1 MKTDLLSGNI
11 LKSLLVFAIPMF
23 LSNIFQNLY
32 NTADM
37 VIVGHFLGETSLA
50 SIGACAVIFEL
61 LIGFAMGVGGG
72 FGIVVARSYG
82 AGDQD
87 LLKRAVAAAVVI
99 GMLLTFFISVTASLF
114 MMPLLKLINIPANII
129 DTAYSYISVLI
140 IFAVVLFTYNFCAG
154 LLRAIGNSTMPLFFL
169 VISSLLNIVFDI
181 LFITSFNM
189 GVRGAAVATVAAQGI
204 STALCLVYIITKCPI
219 LIPHKKHF
227 RYDAA
232 LYRELAAQGF
242 SMGFMMSIVTLGS
255 VVLQRA
261 INGLGYL
268 VIAGHIAARKLNFLC
283 MIPIPT
289 IAIALSTFVSQNKGA
304 DQLDRIRKAVRYG
317 NFIAVIW
324 GAFITVVLMF
334 FSRILIRLLSGSNES
349 IVIENGARYLMMNS
363 PFYMVLGMLLNF
375 RHSLQGIGKKIVPV
389 ISSVIELTGKVT
401 FAFLLIPYL
410 GYFAVIICEPIIWC
424 IMFIQLL
431 YSFYTNPYIRGK
443 SVTVVSCVLGII
455 HH

>member
-1 MKTDLLSGNI
+1 MFKMKTDLLSGNI
-11 LKSLLVFAIPMF
+11 IKSLLVFAIPMF
-23 LSNIFQNLY
+23 LSNIFQQLY

-87 LLKRAVAAAVVI
+87 LLKRTAAGAAAL
-99 GMLLTFFISVTASLF
+99 GFLLVLFISVLASLF
-114 MMPLLKLINIPANII
+114 MMPLLKLINIPPDII
-129 DTAYSYISVLI
+129 DTAYSYISILI
-140 IFAVVLFTYNFCAG
+140 VFAIVLFTYNLCSG
-154 LLRAIGNSTMPLFFL
+154 LLRATGNSTMPLLFL
-169 VISSLLNIVFDI
+169 IVSSLLNIALDI

-189 GVRGAAVATVAAQGI
+189 GVRGAAVATVLAQGV
-204 STALCLVYIITKCPI
+204 STALCLVYIFKKCPI
-219 LIPHKKHF
+219 LIPSKKHF

-232 LYRELAAQGF
+232 LYKELAAQGF

-255 VVLQRA
+255 TVLQRG

-268 VIAGHIAARKLNFLC
+268 VIAGHIATRKLNFLC
-283 MIPIPT
+283 MIPVPT

-304 DQLDRIRKAVRYG
+304 DQLNRIRKAVRYG

-324 GAFITVVLMF
+324 GTFITVVLMF
-334 FSRILIRLLSGSNES
+334 FSGILIKLLSGSNES
-349 IVIENGARYLMMNS
+349 IVIENGARYLRINS

-401 FAFLLIPYL
+401 FAFFLIPYL

-443 SVTVVSCVLGII
+443 PVTEEPAPGY
-455 HH
+455 